1 MTTSQDIINSIFADE
16 SSVDVV
22 DSIMDSISQR
32 VYERIEDRKT
42 EVFAKEMNS
51 ISTEEEEEE

>member
-22 DSIMDSISQR
+22 DTIMDSISQR

-42 EVFAKEMNS
+42 EVFAKEMGS
-51 ISTEEEEEE
+51 ISTEEEEDE

>member
-1 MTTSQDIINSIFADE
+1 MTTSQDIINSIFTDE

-42 EVFAKEMNS
+42 EVFAREMGS